1 MPKQDIKIA
10 KSRSGKS
17 FEFVLT
23 SNPPAGAMKYVYF
36 SPKKDYVIGFFKD
49 KQDARAIARLESITD
64 RYRHDI
70 FEQIGGDYWKNLY
83 CWPEE
88 IVEWDGKIGIVVPS
102 YAQNFFFQFDKNRKG
117 KEKQGK
123 WFASAKLLRLMDKDE
138 KGNFLTYLQISVKIA
153 QAVRRMHTAGLA
165 HSDLS
170 YKNVLIDPHGGNACI
185 IDIDGLVVPQ
195 KYPPDVLG
203 TPDFIAPEVLCDKTR
218 KTLPSQKTDRHAL
231 AVLIYM
237 YLLHRHPL
245 RGGRF
250 FGPDVEAEDEEL
262 LLMGKDP
269 LYIEHPTDNRN
280 RNMKREY
287 GDDLSKFQPWVDL
300 KNFSAAKIAGPF
312 LAALF
317 ERAFINGL
325 QNPMSRP
332 AAEEWENALYKT
344 CDRLLPCSNPSCS
357 GKWYVFDNSKHP
369 RCPFCGTE
377 YKGLV
382 PKLEFYSCRAGSKT
396 YKPDN
401 HQLMVFNGQSL
412 SRWHVM
418 NNVFP
423 NEKITAEDRERQAY
437 FLFHN
442 GTWRLVNERLTS
454 LFEVLPDGSK
464 VQKKA
469 REFIELKEGTKILLS
484 TEAGGRLAIVQ
495 LAGK

>member
-1 MPKQDIKIA
+1 MSPNVCTAVSKD
-10 KSRSGKS
+10 GKRYD
-17 FEFVLT
+17 FVMT
-23 SNPPAGAMKYVYF
+23 DNPPAGAMKYVYF
-36 SPKKDYVIGFFKD
+36 SPKKDYVIGFFKEQPD
-49 KQDARAIARLESITD
+49 SGKMQRLEDITG
-64 RYRHDI
+64 RIREGI
-70 FEQIGGDYWKNLY
+70 FKQPDGAYWENLFS
-83 CWPEE
+83 WPED
-88 IVEWDGKIGIVVPS
+88 IVEFDGHTGIVIKTFPQCF
-102 YAQNFFFQFDKNRKG
+102 YFQHDDKRKG
-117 KEKQGK
+117 HAKDSK
-123 WFASAKLLRLMDKDE
+123 WFSSAKLFNMLSENERGD
-138 KGNFLTYLQISVKIA
+138 FLSYLKICLKLA
-153 QAVRRMHTAGLA
+153 QAVNRLHASGLA
-165 HSDLS
+165 HTDLS
-170 YKNVLIDPHGGNACI
+170 YHNILVDPLSSSVNIFGIEDLLIFENS
-185 IDIDGLVVPQ
+185 VPEI
-195 KYPPDVLG
+195 LG

-317 ERAFINGL
+317 EKAFIGGL
-325 QNPMSRP
+325 QNPMLRP

-344 CDRLLPCSNPSCS
+344 CDRLLLCSNPSCS

-469 REFIELKEGTKILLS
+469 GEFIELKEGTKILLS

>member
-17 FEFVLT
+17 FEFELT
-23 SNPPAGAMKYVYF
+23 PNPPSGAMKFVYF

-88 IVEWDGKIGIVVPS
+88 IVEWEGKIGIVVPS
-102 YAQNFFFQFDKNRKG
+102 YAQSFFFQYDKPRKG

-123 WFASAKLLRLMDKDE
+123 WFASAKLLRMISQEE
-138 KGNFLTYLQISVKIA
+138 KGNFLNYLRISLKIA
-153 QAVRRMHTAGLA
+153 QAVRRMHFAGLA

-300 KNFSAAKIAGPF
+300 DKFSAAKIAGPF
-312 LAALF
+312 LAPLF
-317 ERAFINGL
+317 EKAFIGGL
-325 QNPMSRP
+325 QNPMLRP
-332 AAEEWENALYKT
+332 AAMDWELAIYKT
-344 CDRLLPCSNPSCS
+344 CDRLLPCSNPACT
-357 GKWYVFDNSKHP
+357 GKWYVFDNSRHP

-382 PKLEFYSCRAGSKT
+382 PKLEFYSCRAGSQG
-396 YKPDN
+396 YKLDN
-401 HQLMVFNGQSL
+401 HQLMVFNNQSL

-418 NNVFP
+418 NNILP
-423 NEKITAEDRERQAY
+423 NEKITAEDRKRQAY
-437 FLFHN
+437 FQFHN
-442 GTWRLVNERLTS
+442 GTWLLVNERLTS

-469 REFIELKEGTKILLS
+469 GEFIELKEGTKILLS
-484 TEAGGRLAIVQ
+484 TEEGGRLAIVQ

>member
-1 MPKQDIKIA
+1 MPKKDIKIA
-10 KSRSGKS
+10 KSQSGKS
-17 FEFVLT
+17 FEFVL
-23 SNPPAGAMKYVYF
+23 SSDPPSGAMKYVYF
-36 SPKKDYVIGFFKD
+36 SPKRDYVVAFFKD
-49 KQDARAIARLESITD
+49 TLDRRAIARLESITG

-88 IVEWDGKIGIVVPS
+88 IVEWEGKIGIVVPS
-102 YAQNFFFQFDKNRKG
+102 YAQNFFFQYDEPRNG

-123 WFASAKLLRLMDKDE
+123 WFASAKLLRIISQE
-138 KGNFLTYLQISVKIA
+138 ERGNFLNYLRISLKLA
-153 QAVRRMHTAGLA
+153 QAVRRMHAAGLA

-170 YKNVLIDPHGGNACI
+170 YNNVLIDPHGGNACI
-185 IDIDGLVVPQ
+185 IDIDGLVVPNI
-195 KYPPDVLG
+195 YPPDVLG
-203 TPDFIAPEVLCDKTR
+203 TPDFIAPEVLSDNTR
-218 KTLPSQKTDRHAL
+218 KTLPSAKTDKHAL

-250 FGPDVEAEDEEL
+250 FGPNMEAEEEEL

-287 GDDLSKFQPWVDL
+287 GNDLSKFQPWIDL
-300 KNFSAAKIAGPF
+300 DKFSAAKIAGPF

-317 ERAFINGL
+317 EKAFIDGL
-325 QNPMSRP
+325 KNPMSRP

-344 CDRLLPCSNPSCS
+344 CDRLLPCSNPACT
-357 GKWYVFDNSKHP
+357 GKWYVFDNSKYP

-382 PKLEFYSCRAGSKT
+382 PKLEFYSCRPGSKT

-401 HQLMVFNGQSL
+401 HQLMVFNSQSL

-418 NNVFP
+418 NNILP
-423 NEKITAEDRERQAY
+423 NEKITAEDRKRQAY
-437 FLFHN
+437 FQFHN
-442 GTWRLVNERLTS
+442 GTWLLMNERLTS